1 MDGSKSAIT
10 SLNELRLIDTLDL
23 LDPKTKRKCAWWSF
37 PIAILASPLFIKAT
51 IIVLTNGHSPYL
63 EMFLSLLIALVLI
76 VPTYVLHE
84 LFHFVFQ
91 WTFSHRIPRLNLKPP
106 WPYSAL
112 ALGAHISRNQGII
125 CALSPVV
132 FVTSILVLLSMV
144 ANSQVEVILL
154 MTAYIH
160 AATCAGDFLLISW
173 LFRHPRRLR
182 YGTVGLANALLE
194 PIDDKE

>member
-1 MDGSKSAIT
+1 MDGSRSAIT

-23 LDPKTKRKCAWWSF
+23 LDPKTKRKCFWWSF

-51 IIVLTNGHSPYL
+51 IILLTNGHSPYL

-91 WTFSHRIPRLNLKPP
+91 WAFSHRIPRLSLKPP

-112 ALGAHISRNQGII
+112 ALGTHISRDQGVI

-132 FVTSILVLLSMV
+132 FITSILVLLSMV

-160 AATCAGDFLLISW
+160 ATTCAGDFLIVPW
-173 LFRHPRRLR
+173 LVRHPRHVRL
-182 YGTVGLANALLE
+182 GTVNLTNALFE
-194 PIDDKE
+194 PVDNVV

>member
-23 LDPKTKRKCAWWSF
+23 LDPKTKRQCVWLSF
-37 PIAILASPLFIKAT
+37 PIAILALPLFIKAT
-51 IIVLTNGHSPYL
+51 IILLTNGHSSYL
-63 EMFLSLLIALVLI
+63 EIFLSLLIALVLI

-91 WTFSHRIPRLNLKPP
+91 WAFSRRIPRLSLNPP

-112 ALGAHISRNQGII
+112 ALGTHISRDQGVI

-132 FVTSILVLLSMV
+132 FITSILVLLSMV
-144 ANSQVEVILL
+144 VNPQVKVILL
-154 MTAYIH
+154 MMAYIH
-160 AATCAGDFLLISW
+160 AATCAGDFLIVSW
-173 LFRHPRRLR
+173 LFRHPRHVRL
-182 YGTVGLANALLE
+182 GTVKLTNALFE
-194 PIDDKE
+194 PVDNIA